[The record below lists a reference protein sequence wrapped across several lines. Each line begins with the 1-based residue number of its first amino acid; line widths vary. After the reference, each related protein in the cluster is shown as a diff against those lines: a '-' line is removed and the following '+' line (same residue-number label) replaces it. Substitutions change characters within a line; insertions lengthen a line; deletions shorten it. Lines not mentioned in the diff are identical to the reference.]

1 MHSLRLWHGGGVVM
15 VEREDSVSILK
26 ADIDALEKMSGRQ
39 PTDYL
44 SMVSKLSRSQ
54 SLYDFSLSLS
64 PFQSSQF
71 ILSATPT
78 SGEVSAIR
86 MKFYYSWD
94 APDVMN
100 NAYQHTNMP
109 GVSLYSLSLPSQ
121 GATLRWGFNAE
132 ADEWSHTLYVKV
144 QFVSSDEVV
153 WSFS

>member
-1 MHSLRLWHGGGVVM
+1 M

-26 ADIDALEKMSGRQ
+26 ADIDALEKISGRQ

-44 SMVSKLSRSQ
+44 SMVSKLSSTQ
-54 SLYDFSLSLS
+54 ALYDFSLAMS

-71 ILSATPT
+71 ILSATPI
-78 SGEVSAIR
+78 SGQLSAIR

-109 GVSLYSLSLPSQ
+109 GVTLKTLSLPSQ
-121 GATLRWGFNAE
+121 GATLRWGFSAE
-132 ADEWSHTLYVKV
+132 SDHLSHTLYIKV
-144 QFVSSDEVV
+144 MFIGSDEVT

>member
-1 MHSLRLWHGGGVVM
+1 M
-15 VEREDSVSILK
+15 VDREDSVSILK
-26 ADIDALEKMSGRQ
+26 ADIDTLEKISGKQ

-54 SLYDFSLSLS
+54 ALYDFSLALS

-78 SGEVSAIR
+78 SGQVSGIR

-94 APDVMN
+94 IPDVMN

-109 GVSLYSLSLPSQ
+109 GVTLKTLSLPSQ
-121 GATLRWGFNAE
+121 GATLRWGFSAE
-132 ADEWSHTLYVKV
+132 SDDSSHTLYVKV
-144 QFVSSDEVV
+144 MFTASDEVT

>member
-1 MHSLRLWHGGGVVM
+1 M

-26 ADIDALEKMSGRQ
+26 ADIDALEKISGRQ

-44 SMVSKLSRSQ
+44 SMVSKLSRTQ
-54 SLYDFSLSLS
+54 ALYDFSLAMS

-71 ILSATPT
+71 ILSATPI
-78 SGEVSAIR
+78 SGQLSAIR

-100 NAYQHTNMP
+100 NAYQYTNMP
-109 GVSLYSLSLPSQ
+109 GVSLYTLSLPSQ
-121 GATLRWGFNAE
+121 GATLRWGFSAE
-132 ADEWSHTLYVKV
+132 SDEWSHTLYVKV
-144 QFVSSDEVV
+144 MFSASDDVT